1 MEVKKVVKK
10 GKLYLPFMNV
20 LCYKQF
26 IVVVCLAQL
35 VILCAHNENR
45 A

>member
-10 GKLYLPFMNV
+10 GKLKLPFMNV
-20 LCYKQF
+20 LSYRQF

-35 VILCAHNENR
+35 VILCAHNHKS
-45 A
+45 